1 MKKTVL
7 TSLLVL
13 ALTYHPAGAQG
24 ISDLL
29 DGCYA
34 YNRFWGDVLV
44 ARNGKIIFQQC
55 YGFADRE
62 KGIRHDT
69 SSLFNLAS
77 VAKTMTAAAV
87 FKLHDEGKLSVFDR
101 VDKYIPGFIDDD
113 TDSITILNLLNHT
126 SGLPVHPSHSGG
138 TGQDGLVLSNHE
150 PVTLE
155 QMISQFRNDKLKSRP
170 GSTFEYNNFGY
181 IFLAYIIEK
190 VSGLDY
196 FSYLNTAIFSKAGM
210 NHTHSQLDLPGS
222 EASGHTGIGTGHNPP
237 VKNPVHPSWYTGGAG
252 IYSTTGDLFRFLQA
266 LFSSQLFSENSL
278 KLMLDSCV
286 HTHKGNIL
294 WTPGW
299 QKNEVDGHEWYSHGG
314 SIEGFSARIGYI
326 PEENTAIVILSNL
339 VRDFHTEG
347 ISSVNFSFVDHFA
360 EDIIRI
366 LDGGT
371 VACLPVP
378 KGKADHKLS
387 GEYRIDDT
395 HSINI
400 SYRNDS
406 LFLNTGT
413 DDGFTL
419 FDYSLNREIMD
430 TSNDYKTC
438 KIFTQALE
446 NNNFDG
452 FYGYADDLMRR
463 VIFNPNDIHKITDFW
478 LGVFPRTGKY
488 ISSNVCDKNIQP
500 GHVDYSLAF
509 HFEEAEVTMQLS
521 FNDEGLING
530 FYILRIIPRCHIR
543 SVHLVPTGKHEYFV
557 DGYSYGGYDDFRIK
571 YDKHQRSFRFDAGK
585 TSFQASRTG

>member
-1 MKKTVL
+1 MTKTIL

-13 ALTYHPAGAQG
+13 ALTYHPAGAQE

-44 ARNGKIIFQQC
+44 ARNGQIIFQQC

-62 KGIRHDT
+62 SGIKHDT

-77 VAKTMTAAAV
+77 VAKTMTAAAI
-87 FKLHDEGKLSVFDR
+87 FKLHDEGKLSIYDR
-101 VDKYIPGFIDDD
+101 VDKYIPGFLDDD
-113 TDSITILNLLNHT
+113 TDSVTIINLLNHT
-126 SGLPVHPSHSGG
+126 SGMPVHPSNSAG
-138 TGQDGLVLSNHE
+138 THDEGFSLSEQE

-155 QMISQFRNDKLKSRP
+155 QMISLFSSTKLKSKP
-170 GSTFEYNNFGY
+170 GTTFDYNNFGY

-190 VSGLDY
+190 VSGTDY
-196 FSYLNTAIFSKAGM
+196 FSYLNTTILSKAGM
-210 NHTHSQLDLPGS
+210 NHTYSQLDLPGT
-222 EASGHTGIGTGHNPP
+222 EASGHTGIGTSHNPP
-237 VKNPVHPSWYTGGAG
+237 VKSQVHPSWYTGGAG

-286 HTHKGNIL
+286 RTQKGSSL
-294 WTPGW
+294 WTSGW

-326 PEENTAIVILSNL
+326 PGENIAIVILSNL

-347 ISSVNFSFVDHFA
+347 ISSVNFSFVDHIA
-360 EDIIRI
+360 EDIIKI

-371 VACLPVP
+371 VTCLPVP
-378 KGKADHKLS
+378 KGKPDHQLS
-387 GEYRIDDT
+387 GKYRIDDT

-400 SYRNDS
+400 SSRNDS

-413 DDGFTL
+413 EDGFTL
-419 FDYSLNREIMD
+419 FDYSLNREITD
-430 TSNDYKTC
+430 TSHEYKTC

-446 NNNFDG
+446 NNDFDG
-452 FYGYADDLMRR
+452 FYGYADDLMQR
-463 VIFNPNDIHKITDFW
+463 VIFNPVDIHKLTDFW
-478 LGVFPRTGKY
+478 QGVVPRAGKY
-488 ISSNVCDKNIQP
+488 VSSNVCDKNTQP

-521 FNDEGLING
+521 FSDEGLING
-530 FYILRIIPRCHIR
+530 FYILRLIPKCHIQR
-543 SVHLVPTGKHEYFV
+543 VHLIPTGKHEYFV

-571 YDKHQRSFRFDAGK
+571 YDKNDRSFHFDAGK